1 MEETEGSYYQQITYE
16 EYVALVEDLIRK
28 SRKETIYYLSRL
40 TKCNSLIKVSDKG
53 LKDFIN
59 QKVCEYYS
67 KKFSLSLENLL
78 ELIDYLNLISR
89 IGKDNF
95 VYFMDQNGLP
105 QAVYIPE
112 PLRKKMRTLSNNN
125 NYVY

>member
-28 SRKETIYYLSRL
+28 SMKETIYHLSRL
-40 TKCNSLIKVSDKG
+40 KKCNGLIKVSDKD

-67 KKFSLSLENLL
+67 KKSSLSLENLL
-78 ELIDYLNLISR
+78 ELIDHLNLISS
-89 IGKDNF
+89 IGEDNF
-95 VYFMDQNGLP
+95 AYFIDQNGLP
-105 QAVYIPE
+105 QAVYIPD
-112 PLRKKMRTLSNNN
+112 PLKKKMKVSSNNN